1 MPVRMRP
8 VGAILREWRYDK
20 GLAILDFAVELRM
33 GGLTGAL
40 EEIAQFLVE
49 LETREEWSRDYNSDS
64 FDELLD
70 ALNRCVRRAGVD
82 DLRWQN
88 LYLAFTPHRRVLI
101 FA

>member
-1 MPVRMRP
+1 MRERVRP
-8 VGAILREWRYDK
+8 VGAILKEWRHDK
-20 GLAILDFAVELRM
+20 GQAILDFAVELEM
-33 GGLTGAL
+33 GGLTGDL
-40 EEIAQFLVE
+40 EEIMRFLVD

-88 LYLAFTPHRRVLI
+88 LYLAFTPHRKVLI